1 MKKILIVDYITGGGF
16 AEEDLPLDRLAE
28 GYAILRAS
36 IEQFAQLGY
45 KITTLI
51 DQRLMQHIRIS
62 PIHDFKSISTHEE
75 FLTGIKTFADQVD
88 YTLTLAPET
97 KGILKDLASIFIDSK
112 STYLGS
118 KPESIELAADKLN
131 TMNLAKDL
139 GMNVPAT
146 FSPNCNDPFEKIAEK
161 IDLLGFPLIVKPID
175 GIGCQGLTKVTNL
188 DNLSYGLQAAHAA
201 SGMDNC
207 IVQEFIEGTPIS
219 TSLLVNG
226 ESVYPLSINHQNLRM
241 DSVRKIGHYIGG
253 AVPYNIPKY
262 KDEVLK
268 TSMELV
274 KHMDLKGFVGVDLIV
289 GDEGVFVIE
298 VNPRITVPFIGINNI
313 SSTNLAQQLVEM
325 VEKGKISEKIS
336 LRGFATFSKI
346 TVPSTID
353 KIAKFE
359 KVAILDG
366 VLSPPFPLGNN
377 SHSYALIMGL
387 GSTIDM
393 ARKDFQRVKKEVLA
407 NLS

>member
-75 FLTGIKTFADQVD
+75 FLTGIRTFADQVD

-97 KGILKDLASIFIDSK
+97 KGILKDLASIIKGSR
-112 STYLGS
+112 SVYLGS

-146 FSPNCNDPFEKIAEK
+146 FSPNCNDPFEKIAQEVD
-161 IDLLGFPLIVKPID
+161 ILGFPLIVKPID
-175 GIGCQGLTKVTNL
+175 GVGCQGLTKVTRL
-188 DNLSYGLQAAHAA
+188 DNLGFGLQAAHAV

-219 TSLLVNG
+219 TSLLANG
-226 ESVYPLSINHQNLRM
+226 ENVYPLSINHQNLRM

-262 KDEVLK
+262 KDEILQISV
-268 TSMELV
+268 ELV
-274 KHMDLKGFVGVDLIV
+274 KHMNLRGFVGVDLIV
-289 GDEGVFVIE
+289 SEEGIFVIE

-313 SSTNLAQQLVEM
+313 ASINLAQLLIDVID
-325 VEKGKISEKIS
+325 KGKIDEKFS
-336 LRGFATFSKI
+336 LRGYATFSKI

-353 KIAKFE
+353 KITKFE
-359 KVAILDG
+359 KVAVLDG
-366 VLSPPFPLGNN
+366 VLSPPFPVGNN
-377 SHSYALIMGL
+377 SHTYALIMGI
-387 GSTIDM
+387 GSTMDM
-393 ARKDFQRVKKEVLA
+393 ARKDFQRVKKEVLT